1 MKKIGFIPLRQNSK
15 GIIGKNK
22 RKMVGRPLFTW
33 VLGEA
38 IHSSLDV
45 VYVYTDDD
53 TIINFIEK
61 EYHYTNKIK
70 VLKRSGASATDTAST
85 ESAMIEFAEKLSY
98 NFDVFC
104 LLQATSPFTKA
115 IDIDNCLS
123 KIAEGKDSA
132 LTVVNTHRFV
142 WNEDGTAVNYNPKER
157 PRRQDFKG
165 LLIENGAV
173 YVCTKDVLLNQKN
186 RLGNTIGI
194 VKMPEESLH
203 EVDTEQDWIVVENLL
218 IECQK
223 RAKRSEKITHLVLD
237 VDGVFTNGTIAYTK
251 DGEHT
256 KNFDMRDGMG
266 LEILRQFGVEVM
278 VMTSEQSQLVAKRM
292 EKLKILQVYL
302 AVKDKYTL
310 LQTLA
315 ASQNFSLNNVA
326 YVGDD
331 VNDMANIC
339 SVGWSLAPNNAMPEI
354 KQLADVVLSKN
365 SGAGAIREA
374 CEFIINYNKRF

>member
-15 GIIGKNK
+15 GILGKNK

-53 TIINFIEK
+53 TIIDFIEK

-85 ESAMIEFAEKLSY
+85 ERAMIEFAEKLSY

-123 KIAEGKDSA
+123 KIADGKDSA

-173 YVCTKDVLLNQKN
+173 YVCTKDVLLNQK
-186 RLGNTIGI
+186 I
-194 VKMPEESLH
+194 
-203 EVDTEQDWIVVENLL
+203 D
-218 IECQK
+218 
-223 RAKRSEKITHLVLD
+223 
-237 VDGVFTNGTIAYTK
+237 
-251 DGEHT
+251 
-256 KNFDMRDGMG
+256 
-266 LEILRQFGVEVM
+266 
-278 VMTSEQSQLVAKRM
+278 
-292 EKLKILQVYL
+292 
-302 AVKDKYTL
+302 
-310 LQTLA
+310 
-315 ASQNFSLNNVA
+315 
-326 YVGDD
+326 
-331 VNDMANIC
+331 
-339 SVGWSLAPNNAMPEI
+339 
-354 KQLADVVLSKN
+354 
-365 SGAGAIREA
+365 
-374 CEFIINYNKRF
+374 